1 MGVRE
6 YICGWYFKRQNGRQ
20 TLAVIPVQ
28 HGSGRE
34 RSSSEQMAKALLELL
49 WTERKESVLI
59 AIELIKCFFRIK
71 TNETQSDTVTI
82 QAKMDKANC

>member
-1 MGVRE
+1 MGVQE
-6 YICGWYFKRQNGRQ
+6 YFCGWYFKCQNGRQ

-59 AIELIKCFFRIK
+59 AIDLIKCFFGKKLTKPNPIR
-71 TNETQSDTVTI
+71 
-82 QAKMDKANC
+82 